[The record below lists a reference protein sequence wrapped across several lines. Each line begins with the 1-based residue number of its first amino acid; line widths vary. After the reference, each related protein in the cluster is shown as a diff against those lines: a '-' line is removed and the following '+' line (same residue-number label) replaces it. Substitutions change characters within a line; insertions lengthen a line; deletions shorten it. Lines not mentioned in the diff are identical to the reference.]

1 MAELGQNNQLRV
13 VKRVN
18 FGYFL
23 EAGQYGEILLPTRYA
38 PKNLQPGAQIEVF
51 LYNDSEDR
59 IVATTLTPKARVGE
73 CAYLKVV
80 STGQFGAFMDWGL
93 AKDLLVPFSEQ
104 FKPMVEGYSYTVFLF
119 IDEDSERIAASTK
132 LEQHL
137 SGDAS
142 RFEARQPVDLLIY
155 GKSDLGFKAVIDGT
169 HLGQL
174 FENELFQR
182 LHFGQAVKGYI
193 KQVREDGKID
203 LTLQLPSQLTRD
215 TLTDAIVE
223 HLRQQ
228 QGVSTLTD
236 KSTPDDIYATFGV
249 SKSSYK
255 KALGQLYKNRQILIE
270 KHRITLL

>member
-1 MAELGQNNQLRV
+1 MAELGQNNTLPV
-13 VKRVN
+13 VKRVD

-23 EAGQYGEILLPTRYA
+23 EGEQYGEILLPTRYA
-38 PKNLQPGAQIEVF
+38 PKNLRIGEQIEVF

-104 FKPMVEGYSYTVFLF
+104 FKSMEKGYSYTVFLF
-119 IDEDSERIAASTK
+119 IDEASERIAASTK

-137 SGDAS
+137 SRDAS
-142 RFEARQPVDLLIY
+142 HFKANQPVDLLIY

-182 LHFGQAVKGYI
+182 LHFGQTVKGYI
-193 KQVREDGKID
+193 KQLREDGKID
-203 LTLQLPSQLTRD
+203 LMLQLPSQLTRD
-215 TLTDAIVE
+215 TLSDAIVE

>member
-1 MAELGQNNQLRV
+1 MAELGQNNTLPV
-13 VKRVN
+13 VKQVD

-23 EAGQYGEILLPTRYA
+23 EGGQYGEILLPTRYA
-38 PKNLQPGAQIEVF
+38 PKNLQVGEQIDVF

-80 STGQFGAFMDWGL
+80 STSKFGAFMDWGL

-104 FKPMVEGYSYTVFLF
+104 HKPMEKGYSYTVFLF
-119 IDEDSERIAASTK
+119 IDEESERIAASTK

-137 SGDAS
+137 SLDAS
-142 RFEARQPVDLLIY
+142 HFKPRQPVELLIY

-182 LHFGQAVKGYI
+182 LHFGQALKGYI
-193 KQVREDGKID
+193 KQVREDERID

-215 TLTDAIVE
+215 ILCDEIVE
-223 HLRQQ
+223 YLRQQ
-228 QGVSTLTD
+228 DGASTLTD
-236 KSTPDDIYATFGV
+236 KSQPDEIYSIFGV
-249 SKSSYK
+249 SKKSYK
-255 KALGQLYKNRQILIE
+255 KALGQLYKNQQILIE
-270 KHRITLL
+270 KHQISLL